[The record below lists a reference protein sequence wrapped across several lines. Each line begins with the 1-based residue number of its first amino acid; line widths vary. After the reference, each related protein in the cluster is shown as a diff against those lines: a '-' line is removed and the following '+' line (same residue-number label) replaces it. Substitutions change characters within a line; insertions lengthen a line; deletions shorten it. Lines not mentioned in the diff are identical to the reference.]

1 MSDRFDSFAP
11 GGLEAAIG
19 DLAGQMAFPTAS
31 PDFAARVT
39 ARIVAASAADAAPAP
54 WWRRAFLGA
63 APAGVPLRRPVR
75 RALLVAIALVLLV
88 AAVAGALGLGLP
100 GIRLILG
107 PAPVPTP
114 TATVPPTV
122 RPSGPAASPAASL
135 APGAT
140 LGLGQPVAVTDVAAR
155 AAFPIRFPTDPLVG
169 APAAAY
175 IDGTKAGQVSLVWRT
190 RPDLPPTLD
199 PGVGLLLG
207 QFNGRLD
214 EGFITKSIDTGTR
227 VERVRVSGN
236 DAFWI
241 SGNPHFFFYQGPD
254 GQVVQDGR
262 RWVGDTLL
270 WSDGATTYRLE
281 TALGRDAAIRIAE
294 SLR

>member
-1 MSDRFDSFAP
+1 MSDRFDSLAP
-11 GGLEAAIG
+11 GGLEAALA
-19 DLAGQMAFPTAS
+19 DLAGAMAFPTAS
-31 PDFAARVT
+31 PDFAGRVT
-39 ARIVAASAADAAPAP
+39 ARIATVDAAPVP

-63 APAGVPLRRPVR
+63 APAGVPVRRPVR

-114 TATVPPTV
+114 SATV
-122 RPSGPAASPAASL
+122 RPSGPAASI
-135 APGAT
+135 APGGT
-140 LGLGQPVAVTDVAAR
+140 LGLGERVEVADVATR
-155 AAFPIRFPTDPLVG
+155 AGFPIRFPTDPLVG
-169 APAAAY
+169 APDAAW
-175 IDGTKAGQVSLVWRT
+175 IDPTKADQVSLVWRS

-214 EGFITKSIDTGTR
+214 EGFITKSIDSGTR
-227 VERVRVSGN
+227 AERVHVGGN
-236 DAFWI
+236 PAFWI
-241 SGNPHFFFYQGPD
+241 SGNPHFFFYEGPN
-254 GQVVQDGR
+254 GQFMEDSR

-270 WSDGATTYRLE
+270 WTDGATTYRLE
-281 TALGRDAAIRIAE
+281 IALGRDAAIRIAE

>member
-1 MSDRFDSFAP
+1 MSDRFDSLAP
-11 GGLEAAIG
+11 GGLEAALA
-19 DLAGQMAFPTAS
+19 DLAGAAAFPTAS
-31 PDFAARVT
+31 HDFAGRVT
-39 ARIVAASAADAAPAP
+39 ARIAAAGAAPAP

-63 APAGVPLRRPVR
+63 APAGVPVRRPVR
-75 RALLVAIALVLLV
+75 RALLVAVALVLLV
-88 AAVAGALGLGLP
+88 VAVAGALGLGLP

-107 PAPVPTP
+107 PAAVPTP
-114 TATVPPTV
+114 TATV
-122 RPSGPAASPAASL
+122 RPSGPGASPATSL

-140 LGLGQPVAVTDVAAR
+140 IGLGQPVAVADVATK

-169 APAAAY
+169 APDAAY
-175 IDGTKAGQVSLVWRT
+175 IDSTKAGQVSLVWRS
-190 RPDLPPTLD
+190 RPDLPATLD

-214 EGFITKSIDTGTR
+214 EGFITKSIDSGTR
-227 VERVRVSGN
+227 LERVRVGGN
-236 DAFWI
+236 PAFWI
-241 SGNPHFFFYQGPD
+241 TGNPHFFFYEGPD
-254 GQVVQDGR
+254 GQIVDDSR

-270 WSDGATTYRLE
+270 WTDGATTYRLE

>member
-1 MSDRFDSFAP
+1 MSDRFDSLAP
-11 GGLEAAIG
+11 DGLEAALA
-19 DLAGQMAFPTAS
+19 DLADAVAFPTAS

-39 ARIVAASAADAAPAP
+39 ARIAAAEAAPAAPAP

-114 TATVPPTV
+114 TATVPP
-122 RPSGPAASPAASL
+122 SGPVASPAASL

-140 LGLGQPVAVTDVAAR
+140 RGLGQPVAVADVAAR

-169 APAAAY
+169 APDAAW
-175 IDGTKAGQVSLVWRT
+175 IDPTKANQVSLVWRP
-190 RPDLPPTLD
+190 RPELPPTLD

-227 VERVRVSGN
+227 VERLRVSGN